1 MFPPQ
6 QIFQQAATQ
15 HNTPRIL
22 RALPRLLLLSRNFS
36 SLMSTNYMSMDKPNG
51 SGGNGGGYTLEE
63 LPKSHVFTDKLP
75 PDPNTPT
82 PQAAETN
89 PRPKPGLV
97 KNAAFT
103 WIKPE
108 ETPDYELLAVSPSA
122 FDSIGLKRGQ
132 EKEEGFAK
140 LVSGNR
146 IFEEHYPW
154 AQCYGGYQFGH
165 WAGQLGDGRAISLF
179 ESTNPTTGIRY
190 EWQLKGA
197 GTTPYSRFADGKAV
211 LRSSIREFIVSEAL
225 HGLNIPTTR
234 ALSLT
239 LLTTKKAQR
248 ETIESCAIVTRF
260 AQSWLR
266 VGTFDLPYSR
276 NDRVLTRKLAD
287 YTIEEVYGGV
297 KNLGEPREEE
307 PDGEPNRYELLYREV
322 VRRNA
327 RTVAYWQAYGFMNG
341 VLNTDNTSILGLS
354 LDFGPFSFM
363 DNFDPS
369 FTPNH
374 DDESLRYSYRNQPTI
389 IWWNMVRLGESLAEL
404 FGLGTLVDSEE
415 YLKKGLQP
423 SQVAPL
429 TKRAES
435 IIDRAG
441 LEYKSTFITTYRTLM
456 SRRLGFQSERE
467 SDMENHFT
475 TALDLMEKLGLDFN
489 HFFRRLAD
497 LPIYNMESEDSRI
510 MAAEHFFN
518 ANSAVNMPGL
528 ARDKAGEKEKAKKE
542 IAEWLGKW
550 RERLEDE
557 EGGLDDERRQ
567 REMKRVN
574 PRFLPKNWV
583 LDELINRVQRN
594 GERDILH
601 KILDMSLRPFEDHWG
616 PESEW
621 AEEDRLCGDV
631 PPQDAGMQCSC
642 SS

>member
-1 MFPPQ
+1 MLPPQ
-6 QIFQQAATQ
+6 QIFQQLTTHSTRQ
-15 HNTPRIL
+15 PGFL
-22 RALPRLLLLSRNFS
+22 RSLPRLLLLSRNFS
-36 SLMSTNYMSMDKPNG
+36 SLMSVNYSNMEAPG
-51 SGGNGGGYTLEE
+51 VTLDE

-82 PQAAETN
+82 PQIADSLPA
-89 PRPKPGLV
+89 RPKPGLV

-108 ETPDYELLAVSPSA
+108 ESAEFELLAVSPAA

-132 EKEEGFAK
+132 EKEDSFGR
-140 LVSGNR
+140 LVSGNKVW
-146 IFEEHYPW
+146 EGHYPW

-225 HGLNIPTTR
+225 HGLGIPTTR

-239 LLTTKKAQR
+239 LLPTKKAQR
-248 ETIESCAIVTRF
+248 ETTEPCAIVTRF

-276 NDRVLTRKLAD
+276 NDRNLTRKLAN
-287 YTIEEVYGGV
+287 YAIEEVYGGV
-297 KNLGEPREEE
+297 DNLGGPREDGE
-307 PDGEPNRYELLYREV
+307 PDGEPNRYELFYREV

-374 DDESLRYSYRNQPTI
+374 DDSSLRYSYRNQPTI

-404 FGLGTLVDSEE
+404 FGLGNLVDSPQ
-415 YLKKGLQP
+415 YLSSGLQP
-423 SQVAPL
+423 SQLEPL
-429 TKRAES
+429 TERAER

-441 LEYKSTFITTYRTLM
+441 EEYKNTFITTYQSLM
-456 SRRLGFQSERE
+456 SRRLGFSSQRD

-475 TALDLMEKLGLDFN
+475 TTLDLMEKLGLDFN

-497 LPIYNMESEDSRI
+497 LPISHMESEDSRI
-510 MAAEHFFN
+510 MASEHFFN

-528 ARDKAGEKEKAKKE
+528 AKDKANEKEKAKKE

-550 RERLEDE
+550 RERLGEE

-567 REMKRVN
+567 REMKKVN

-583 LDELINRVQRN
+583 LDELINRVQRS

>member
-6 QIFQQAATQ
+6 QIFQQAAT
-15 HNTPRIL
+15 HSNRGVL

-36 SLMSTNYMSMDKPNG
+36 SLMDINTGYSGMG
-51 SGGNGGGYTLEE
+51 SKGGVTLDE

-75 PDPNTPT
+75 PDPNVPT
-82 PQAAETN
+82 PQVADSN
-89 PRPKPGLV
+89 QRPKPGLV

-108 ETPDYELLAVSPSA
+108 ETPDYELLAVSPAA
-122 FDSIGLKRGQ
+122 FDSIGLKRGE
-132 EKEEGFAK
+132 EKEEEFGK
-140 LVSGNR
+140 LVSGNK

-179 ESTNPTTGIRY
+179 ESTNPSTGVRY

-225 HGLNIPTTR
+225 HGLKIPTTR

-239 LLTTKKAQR
+239 LLPKKKAQR

-276 NDRVLTRKLAD
+276 NDRNLTRKLAD
-287 YTIEEVYGGV
+287 YAIEEVYGGV
-297 KNLGEPREEE
+297 KNLGGPREESDGGE
-307 PDGEPNRYELLYREV
+307 PDGEPNRYELFYREV

-374 DDESLRYSYRNQPTI
+374 DDSSLRYSYRNQPTI

-404 FGLGTLVDSEE
+404 FGLGSLVDSPQ
-415 YLKKGLQP
+415 YLSSGLQP
-423 SQVAPL
+423 SQVEPL

-441 LEYKSTFITTYRTLM
+441 IEYKTTFISTYQTLM
-456 SRRLGFQSERE
+456 SQRLGFQTNKEI
-467 SDMENHFT
+467 DMENHFT

-497 LPIYNMESEDSRI
+497 LPISHMEDEDSRV

-518 ANSAVNMPGL
+518 ENSAVNMPGL
-528 ARDKAGEKEKAKKE
+528 AARDKLKEKEKAKKE

-550 RERLEDE
+550 RERLAEED
-557 EGGLDDERRQ
+557 GGLDDERRQ
-567 REMKRVN
+567 REMKKVN

>member
-1 MFPPQ
+1 MD
-6 QIFQQAATQ
+6 I
-15 HNTPRIL
+15 NTGY
-22 RALPRLLLLSRNFS
+22 SG
-36 SLMSTNYMSMDKPNG
+36 MGST
-51 SGGNGGGYTLEE
+51 GGVTLDE

-75 PDPNTPT
+75 PDPNVPT
-82 PQAAETN
+82 PQVADSN

-108 ETPDYELLAVSPSA
+108 ETPDYELLAVSPAA
-122 FDSIGLKRGQ
+122 FDSIGLKRGE
-132 EKEEGFAK
+132 EKEEGFGK

-154 AQCYGGYQFGH
+154 AQCYGV
-165 WAGQLGDGRAISLF
+165 ATGQANLAMGLF
-179 ESTNPTTGIRY
+179 ESTNPSTGVRY

-225 HGLNIPTTR
+225 HGLKIPTTR

-239 LLTTKKAQR
+239 LLPKKKAQR

-276 NDRVLTRKLAD
+276 NDRNLTRKLAD
-287 YTIEEVYGGV
+287 YAIEEVYGGV
-297 KNLGEPREEE
+297 KNLG
-307 PDGEPNRYELLYREV
+307 
-322 VRRNA
+322 
-327 RTVAYWQAYGFMNG
+327 
-341 VLNTDNTSILGLS
+341 DNTSILGLS

-374 DDESLRYSYRNQPTI
+374 DDSSLRYSYRNQPTI

-404 FGLGTLVDSEE
+404 FGLGSLVDSPQ
-415 YLKKGLQP
+415 YLSSGLQP
-423 SQVAPL
+423 SQVEPL

-441 LEYKSTFITTYRTLM
+441 IEYKTTFISTYQTLM
-456 SRRLGFQSERE
+456 SQRLGFQTNKEI
-467 SDMENHFT
+467 DMENHFT

-497 LPIYNMESEDSRI
+497 LPISHMEGEDSRV

-518 ANSAVNMPGL
+518 ENSAVNMPGL
-528 ARDKAGEKEKAKKE
+528 AARDKLKEKEKAKKE

-550 RERLEDE
+550 RERLAEED
-557 EGGLDDERRQ
+557 GGLDDERRQ
-567 REMKRVN
+567 KEMKKVN

>member
-6 QIFQQAATQ
+6 QIFQQVQRDTV
-15 HNTPRIL
+15 L

-36 SLMSTNYMSMDKPNG
+36 SLMSTSYRHTMDDNG
-51 SGGNGGGYTLEE
+51 STRPGSAGVTLAE
-63 LPKSHVFTDKLP
+63 LPKSHVFTEKLP

-82 PQAAETN
+82 PQSADSK

-108 ETPDYELLAVSPSA
+108 ETPDYELLAVSPAA

-132 EKEEGFAK
+132 EKEEEFGK
-140 LVSGNR
+140 LVSGNK
-146 IFEEHYPW
+146 IYEEHYSW

-179 ESTNPTTGIRY
+179 ESTNPSTGVRY

-225 HGLNIPTTR
+225 HALNIPTTR

-239 LLTTKKAQR
+239 LLPRKKAQR

-297 KNLGEPREEE
+297 ENLVAPREEE

-404 FGLGTLVDSEE
+404 FGLGTAVDSPE
-415 YLKKGLQP
+415 YLTSGLQP
-423 SQVAPL
+423 SQVTPL
-429 TKRAES
+429 TKRAEA

-441 LEYKSTFITTYRTLM
+441 LEYKSTFITTYQTLM
-456 SRRLGFQSERE
+456 SRRLGFQSPLE
-467 SDMENHFT
+467 SDMENFFT

-497 LPIYNMESEDSRI
+497 LPIKDMEGEDARV

-528 ARDKAGEKEKAKKE
+528 GTGRDRIEEKEKAKKE

-550 RERLEDE
+550 RERLADED
-557 EGGLDDERRQ
+557 GGLDDERRR
-567 REMKRVN
+567 REMKKVN
-574 PRFLPKNWV
+574 PKFLPKNWV

-621 AEEDRLCGDV
+621 NEEDRLCGDV
-631 PPQDAGMQCSC
+631 PPQDVGMQCSC